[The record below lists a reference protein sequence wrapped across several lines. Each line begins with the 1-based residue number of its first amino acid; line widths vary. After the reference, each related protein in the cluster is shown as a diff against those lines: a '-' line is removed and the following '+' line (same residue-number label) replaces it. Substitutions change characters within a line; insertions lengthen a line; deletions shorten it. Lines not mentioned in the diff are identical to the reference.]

1 MRSLIQTCGK
11 KASDFSQLYSKFIL
25 NNYMHGKNFK
35 KAHTKKILRAESLDI
50 SLLFRTEDA

>member
-1 MRSLIQTCGK
+1 MP
-11 KASDFSQLYSKFIL
+11 
-25 NNYMHGKNFK
+25 GKNFK